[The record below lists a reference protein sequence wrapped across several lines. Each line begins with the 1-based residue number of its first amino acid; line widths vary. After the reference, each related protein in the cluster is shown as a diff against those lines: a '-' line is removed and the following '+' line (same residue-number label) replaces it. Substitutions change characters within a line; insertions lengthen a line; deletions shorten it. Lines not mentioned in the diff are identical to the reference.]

1 MDQILL
7 HGDTVIFFSVHSAVV
22 KYKAKILPFGVNC
35 RLLLAA
41 WSREKREEGTN

>member
-7 HGDTVIFFSVHSAVV
+7 HGDTVVFFSVHSAVV
-22 KYKAKILPFGVNC
+22 KYKAKILPFGVNF
-35 RLLLAA
+35 RRLLAA